1 MRVNVGKKKTSAS
14 LLSHLQDDL
23 NDVRRKRRKVKGG
36 ETEEKEEMMRKENS
50 IVDQIGEEI
59 SKRHR
64 DKVFSIIDTVSNEYG
79 TMNQLSVWDL
89 KKKLIPSKTAAV
101 PIGKTDSKRNLVTD
115 QDGLKRLYLQT
126 YVHRL
131 RNRPIKPRL
140 KKILH
145 MRMKLF
151 QSRLQLSKSRISRE
165 WTMIDLNSV
174 LSDLKLKKC
183 RDPSG
188 LLNKLFKSDVAG
200 SDFKTALLCLFNGI
214 KRELKIPQFIQLADV
229 SSFYKGKGKKCDLSN
244 ERGIFIVSIFRYIMM
259 RLMYRDKYD
268 IIDANMSDSNI
279 GARDLR
285 FEIFLRFQI
294 FWRLF

>member
-1 MRVNVGKKKTSAS
+1 MRVNVGKKKTRVS

-64 DKVFSIIDTVSNEYG
+64 DKVFSIIDTVRNEYG

-101 PIGKTDSKRNLVTD
+101 PIGKTDSKGNLVTD

-151 QSRLQLSKSRISRE
+151 QSRLQLSKIHSLVE
-165 WTMIDLNSV
+165 
-174 LSDLKLKKC
+174 
-183 RDPSG
+183 SG
-188 LLNKLFKSDVAG
+188 
-200 SDFKTALLCLFNGI
+200 
-214 KRELKIPQFIQLADV
+214 Q
-229 SSFYKGKGKKCDLSN
+229 
-244 ERGIFIVSIFRYIMM
+244 
-259 RLMYRDKYD
+259 
-268 IIDANMSDSNI
+268 
-279 GARDLR
+279 
-285 FEIFLRFQI
+285 
-294 FWRLF
+294 